1 MLFRALFFL
10 LPGLCLAPAL
20 RAHSPGE
27 SSLVLAADE
36 ENLTLR
42 LTLSLQAAGGLLGA
56 EPTPPISAA
65 TFEDHRDALREA
77 ALRACVLLG
86 ADGLPLA
93 PERVLV
99 SLHEGPDLRL
109 DFIFAAGARPAAL
122 RLPVLSSLGPEASCL
137 VSDLRSGDPVRA
149 VLGAKSPELPL
160 SAAR

>member
-1 MLFRALFFL
+1 MLLRALL
-10 LPGLCLAPAL
+10 VLIPGLLLAPAV

-42 LTLSLQAAGGLLGA
+42 FTLSLQAAASLLGA
-56 EPTPPISAA
+56 ETTPPLSAA
-65 TFEDHRDALREA
+65 TFEQHRDALRDA
-77 ALRACVLLG
+77 APRACVLLG
-86 ADGLPLA
+86 ADGRPLA

-99 SLHEGPDLRL
+99 SLHEGPDIRV
-109 DFIFAAGARPAAL
+109 DFIFPAAARPAAL
-122 RLPVLSSLGPEASCL
+122 RLPVLSNLGPEAWCL

-149 VLGAKSPELPL
+149 VLGAKSAELSL